1 VARSSLPDAPADQ
14 IKCPDR
20 VNGGGCCPEQ
30 QSQPYPSEPTTF
42 HSESI
47 ISCVPIAD
55 ICRAEG
61 TANDDE
67 ACLHDVAPL
76 VGRLP
81 LGEEPAIVKLKAR
94 RLLSDVNVDS
104 SSTMSR
110 TPVLSRRPSRRLVM
124 DTPWRR

>member
-1 VARSSLPDAPADQ
+1 MGQLPTS
-14 IKCPDR
+14 
-20 VNGGGCCPEQ
+20 G
-30 QSQPYPSEPTTF
+30 EP
-42 HSESI
+42 
-47 ISCVPIAD
+47 
-55 ICRAEG
+55 EG

-110 TPVLSRRPSRRLVM
+110 TSVLSRRPSRRLVM

>member
-1 VARSSLPDAPADQ
+1 MGQLPTS
-14 IKCPDR
+14 
-20 VNGGGCCPEQ
+20 G
-30 QSQPYPSEPTTF
+30 EP
-42 HSESI
+42 
-47 ISCVPIAD
+47 
-55 ICRAEG
+55 EG

-67 ACLHDVAPL
+67 ACLHDAAPL

-110 TPVLSRRPSRRLVM
+110 TSVLSRRPSRRLVM

>member
-1 VARSSLPDAPADQ
+1 VCQLPTS
-14 IKCPDR
+14 
-20 VNGGGCCPEQ
+20 G
-30 QSQPYPSEPTTF
+30 EP
-42 HSESI
+42 
-47 ISCVPIAD
+47 
-55 ICRAEG
+55 EG

-104 SSTMSR
+104 SSTMSEGIR
-110 TPVLSRRPSRRLVM
+110 AVPTPF
-124 DTPWRR
+124 TPACDGHALAPITGPIVVRGAKPGDVVSIE